1 MNANSCGIQYR
12 ASPNDHGCSPCT
24 NPRPALP
31 ETGFVR
37 LPQILSLIPIS
48 RSAWWAG
55 IREGKFPQGIKLGS
69 KTTVWRAEDIRNL
82 IERCADSGCDP
93 MSASTPSPDGVV
105 ENDRHHHHDHHTVE
119 MDAEATLRAP
129 TPDTDPVG

>member
-1 MNANSCGIQYR
+1 MNF
-12 ASPNDHGCSPCT
+12 T
-24 NPRPALP
+24 RPILP

-69 KTTVWRAEDIRNL
+69 KTTVWRAEAIRNL
-82 IERCADSGCDP
+82 IERS
-93 MSASTPSPDGVV
+93 
-105 ENDRHHHHDHHTVE
+105 R
-119 MDAEATLRAP
+119 
-129 TPDTDPVG
+129 

>member
-1 MNANSCGIQYR
+1 MLTMNF
-12 ASPNDHGCSPCT
+12 T
-24 NPRPALP
+24 RPILP

-82 IERCADSGCDP
+82 IARS
-93 MSASTPSPDGVV
+93 
-105 ENDRHHHHDHHTVE
+105 R
-119 MDAEATLRAP
+119 
-129 TPDTDPVG
+129 

>member
-1 MNANSCGIQYR
+1 MLAMYQ
-12 ASPNDHGCSPCT
+12 
-24 NPRPALP
+24 PRPALP

-69 KTTVWRAEDIRNL
+69 KTVSVR
-82 IERCADSGCDP
+82 
-93 MSASTPSPDGVV
+93 
-105 ENDRHHHHDHHTVE
+105 
-119 MDAEATLRAP
+119 
-129 TPDTDPVG
+129 

>member
-1 MNANSCGIQYR
+1 MKLS
-12 ASPNDHGCSPCT
+12 
-24 NPRPALP
+24 RPTLP

-69 KTTVWRAEDIRNL
+69 KTTVWRAEDIRTL
-82 IERCADSGCDP
+82 IERS
-93 MSASTPSPDGVV
+93 
-105 ENDRHHHHDHHTVE
+105 R
-119 MDAEATLRAP
+119 
-129 TPDTDPVG
+129 